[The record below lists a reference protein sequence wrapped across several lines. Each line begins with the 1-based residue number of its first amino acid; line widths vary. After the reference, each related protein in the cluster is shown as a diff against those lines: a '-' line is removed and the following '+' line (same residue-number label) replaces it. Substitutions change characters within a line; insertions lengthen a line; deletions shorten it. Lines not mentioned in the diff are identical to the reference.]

1 MAQYRL
7 GEVEAAS
14 AALIW
19 DSEPVALDGGR
30 WRSVCS
36 MTWMSRN
43 TRWTNTP
50 TPNPFPTR
58 RPSQRPGC

>member
-7 GEVEAAS
+7 GEVEAAF

-30 WRSVCS
+30 
-36 MTWMSRN
+36 
-43 TRWTNTP
+43 
-50 TPNPFPTR
+50 
-58 RPSQRPGC
+58 

>member
-30 WRSVCS
+30 
-36 MTWMSRN
+36 
-43 TRWTNTP
+43 
-50 TPNPFPTR
+50 
-58 RPSQRPGC
+58 